1 MKKEYDFSK
10 GKRGPVIP
18 LPSGKLR
25 ITIRL
30 DQDVLEWFKAR
41 VDAAG
46 GGNYQ
51 TMMNDALRIATACSP
66 RRTGGVWKRPG
77 REAQTDSPMNDSGKR
92 DSMLRDVPLRDL
104 VRFREVFVDRE
115 GGTIAWPNEVDLAP
129 EVLYSMVSGRMCAPF
144 RSS

>member
-18 LPSGKLR
+18 LPPGKLR

-30 DQDVLEWFKAR
+30 DQDILEWFKGK

-51 TMMNDALRIATACSP
+51 TMMNDALRQFMMSERHPLEASL
-66 RRTGGVWKRPG
+66 RRVV
-77 REAQTDSPMNDSGKR
+77 REELAAYGK
-92 DSMLRDVPLRDL
+92 
-104 VRFREVFVDRE
+104 
-115 GGTIAWPNEVDLAP
+115 
-129 EVLYSMVSGRMCAPF
+129 
-144 RSS
+144 